1 MLSQLSAQASTMFK
15 LPDRLPD
22 MAELKENKALLAA
35 AGVTAAV
42 GGGLLLR
49 RALRWVFAHCLPL
62 CGLLQAIGGEVGAA
76 RRCLD

>member
-1 MLSQLSAQASTMFK
+1 MLSQLGAQAATMFR

-22 MAELKENKALLAA
+22 MEELKENKALLAA

-49 RALRWVFAHCLPL
+49 RALRWALAAWVPRA
-62 CGLLQAIGGEVGAA
+62 LLQAVGGPVGAGP
-76 RRCLD
+76 RCLD